1 MKIKKIIYKKAFDTI
16 IKIRILEE
24 NIAMEFKK
32 NKILSFLHLS
42 IGQEACA
49 AGVALAL
56 KKEDIFFGNHRSHG
70 HYLAKGGNIKKMIFE
85 IFGDERGCCRGIG
98 GSMHMLDKKINFLGS
113 VPILGSAISISS
125 GIALAEKIKQK
136 SNLTVVFIGD
146 GAAEEGS
153 FYETIN
159 MAGLYKI
166 PLLIV
171 IEDNKYA
178 VESDFVKRKV
188 KGYNLNNIT
197 SGFNALYKRVS
208 GQDFKKVFKETK
220 ILREKI
226 IKNQCVG
233 VLHLDCLRF
242 SKHSGAEVSEK
253 EQKSKYRKN
262 EYHEIIKNDP
272 IDIIKKDLKEN
283 GYKKKEILN
292 LEKFFVSKYNSI
304 FSKVFKQIKIR

>member
-24 NIAMEFKK
+24 NISKEFKK

-70 HYLAKGGNIKKMIFE
+70 HYLAKGGDIKKMIFE

-98 GSMHMLDKKINFLGS
+98 GSMHMLDKKVNFLGS

-125 GIALAEKIKQK
+125 GIALAEKIKKK

-197 SGFNALYKRVS
+197 SGFNALYKRIN

-262 EYHEIIKNDP
+262 EYYEIIKNDP

-292 LEKFFVSKYNSI
+292 LEKIFVSKYNSI

>member
-242 SKHSGAEVSEK
+242 SKHSGTEVSEK

-272 IDIIKKDLKEN
+272 IDIIKKDLKKN

>member
-24 NIAMEFKK
+24 NISKEFKK

-70 HYLAKGGNIKKMIFE
+70 HYLAKGGDIKKMIFE

-98 GSMHMLDKKINFLGS
+98 GSMHMLDKKVNFLGS

-125 GIALAEKIKQK
+125 GIALAEKIKKK

-197 SGFNALYKRVS
+197 SGFNALYKRIS

-262 EYHEIIKNDP
+262 EYYEIIKNDP

-292 LEKFFVSKYNSI
+292 LEKIFVSKYNSI

>member
-1 MKIKKIIYKKAFDTI
+1 M
-16 IKIRILEE
+16 
-24 NIAMEFKK
+24 
-32 NKILSFLHLS
+32 SFLHLS

-70 HYLAKGGNIKKMIFE
+70 HYLAKGGDIKKMIFE

-98 GSMHMLDKKINFLGS
+98 GSMHMLDKKVNFLGS

-125 GIALAEKIKQK
+125 GIALAEKIKKK

-197 SGFNALYKRVS
+197 SGFNALYKRIS

-262 EYHEIIKNDP
+262 EYYEIIKNDP

-292 LEKFFVSKYNSI
+292 LEKIFVSKYNSI

>member
-1 MKIKKIIYKKAFDTI
+1 M
-16 IKIRILEE
+16 
-24 NIAMEFKK
+24 
-32 NKILSFLHLS
+32 HLS

-56 KKEDIFFGNHRSHG
+56 KKEDIFFGNNRSHG
-70 HYLAKGGNIKKMIFE
+70 HYLAKGGNIKKMLFE

-98 GSMHMLDKKINFLGS
+98 GSMHMLDKKVNFLGS

-125 GIALAEKIKQK
+125 GIALAEKIKKK

-197 SGFNALYKRVS
+197 SGFNALYKRVN
-208 GQDFKKVFKETK
+208 GQDFKIVFKETK
-220 ILREKI
+220 ILKEKI

-262 EYHEIIKNDP
+262 EYNEIIKNDP

-283 GYKKKEILN
+283 GYKKKQILN
-292 LEKFFVSKYNSI
+292 LEKIFVTKYNSI
-304 FSKVFKQIKIR
+304 FNKVFKQIKIR

>member
-24 NIAMEFKK
+24 NIAREFKK

-70 HYLAKGGNIKKMIFE
+70 HYLAKGGNIKKMLFE

-98 GSMHMLDKKINFLGS
+98 GSMQMLDKKVNFLVS

-125 GIALAEKIKQK
+125 GIALAEKIKKK

-197 SGFNALYKRVS
+197 SGFNALYKRVN
-208 GQDFKKVFKETK
+208 GQDFKIVFKETK
-220 ILREKI
+220 ILKEKI

-262 EYHEIIKNDP
+262 EYNEIIKNDP

-283 GYKKKEILN
+283 GYKKTNI
-292 LEKFFVSKYNSI
+292 KFRKNFCN
-304 FSKVFKQIKIR
+304 KI

>member
-1 MKIKKIIYKKAFDTI
+1 M
-16 IKIRILEE
+16 
-24 NIAMEFKK
+24 
-32 NKILSFLHLS
+32 HLS

-70 HYLAKGGNIKKMIFE
+70 HYLAKGGDIKKMIFE

-98 GSMHMLDKKINFLGS
+98 GSMHMLDKKVNFLGS

-125 GIALAEKIKQK
+125 GIALAEKIKKK

-208 GQDFKKVFKETK
+208 GQDFKIVFKETK
-220 ILREKI
+220 ILKEKI

-262 EYHEIIKNDP
+262 EYNEIIKNDP

-283 GYKKKEILN
+283 GYKKKQILN
-292 LEKFFVSKYNSI
+292 LEKIFVTKYNSI
-304 FSKVFKQIKIR
+304 FNKVFKQIKIR